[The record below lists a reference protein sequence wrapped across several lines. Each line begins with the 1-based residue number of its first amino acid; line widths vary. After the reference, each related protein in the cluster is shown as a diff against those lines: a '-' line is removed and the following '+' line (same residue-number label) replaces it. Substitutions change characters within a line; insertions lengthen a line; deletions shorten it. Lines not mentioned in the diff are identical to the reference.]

1 MKKTL
6 FTLLLS
12 LSISCVLSQKVEPQV
27 WGISTL
33 ISPISIYNETRLGDR
48 FALRTELN
56 AGFAWASSS
65 SFNGNSEWAFIPILI
80 SEPRFYYNLQKRH
93 NKGKSTHRN
102 SGNFLSLNAGYQ
114 PGIAIGSENADAHQ
128 TIHLIPFYGL
138 RRNIGKHFVFETG
151 LGVGYS
157 WIFEKFDYFDF
168 STETIK
174 EYKNTK
180 RETSWGIRLNFGY
193 LF

>member
-1 MKKTL
+1 MKKAFFTL
-6 FTLLLS
+6 F
-12 LSISCVLSQKVEPQV
+12 LSIWLNSVLAQKVEPQV

-33 ISPISIYNETRLGDR
+33 ISPVSIYNETRLSDR

-56 AGFAWASSS
+56 AGFAWSGSSS
-65 SFNGNSEWAFIPILI
+65 LSGGSEWAFIPIII

-93 NKGKSTHRN
+93 NKGKSTYRN

-114 PGIAIGSENADAHQ
+114 PGITIGSENADAHQ
-128 TIHLIPFYGL
+128 VIHLIPFCGL
-138 RRNIGKHFVFETG
+138 RRHIGKHFVFETG

-157 WIFEKFDYFDF
+157 WVFEKFDYFDF
-168 STETIK
+168 STGTIK

-180 RETSWGIRLNFGY
+180 RETAVGIRLNLGY